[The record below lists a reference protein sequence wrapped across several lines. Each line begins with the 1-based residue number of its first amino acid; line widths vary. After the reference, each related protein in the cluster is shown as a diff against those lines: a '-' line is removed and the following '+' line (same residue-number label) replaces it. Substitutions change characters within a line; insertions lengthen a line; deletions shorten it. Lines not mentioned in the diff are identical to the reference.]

1 MNQSVIKII
10 AGLGSFITL
19 ATAYLHYGGLGPA
32 RESVAGAESD
42 FMRHALITMW
52 ALYSIHLILIA
63 ALAFGASFY
72 KSKACAAFLMAFGAW
87 LMMDGLII
95 WTHVAW
101 FPGVPVLM
109 AAGLCYLIAGFML
122 RKSVTS

>member
-1 MNQSVIKII
+1 MNHTAIKIL
-10 AGLGSFITL
+10 AGLGSLIAV
-19 ATAYLHYGGLGPA
+19 ATAYLHYTGLVPA
-32 RESVAGAESD
+32 RETVVGAESD
-42 FMRHALITMW
+42 FMRHALVTMW
-52 ALYSIHLILIA
+52 VLYSIHLILIA

-72 KSKACAAFLMAFGAW
+72 KSRACAAFLIAFGVW

-101 FPGVPVLM
+101 FPGVPVLL